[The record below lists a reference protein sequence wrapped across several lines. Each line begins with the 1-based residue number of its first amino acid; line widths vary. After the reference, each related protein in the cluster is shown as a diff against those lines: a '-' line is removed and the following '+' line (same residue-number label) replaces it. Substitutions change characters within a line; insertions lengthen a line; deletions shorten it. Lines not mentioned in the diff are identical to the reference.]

1 MSQWMKKPKR
11 PGHHWF
17 WAPGLGD
24 ARIVEVWKCAVDL
37 YTNEDGEYR
46 AIDPACPFGAVDLYT
61 NEGGGA
67 PINDEGLYGLGFWLR
82 FEMPPAPPA
91 PTRKEQDN
99 AI

>member
-24 ARIVEVWKCAVDL
+24 ARIVEVWKYAVDL

-46 AIDPACPFGAVDLYT
+46 AIAPARPFDLYT
-61 NEGGGA
+61 NEGGA
-67 PINDEGLYGLGFWLR
+67 SINDEELYGLGFWLR
-82 FEMPPAPPA
+82 FEMPPTPPI